1 MQCRCSCFIAIGL
14 GRNVPRCPNK
24 GRWAMRHSK
33 GSFPLDFTK
42 HFLSSAGLLLRTVR
56 FQTWQVKVNIPREHS
71 ACQNVVIVGDAI
83 DVSRGNPNF
92 GRRHAV
98 ELSFNFEQN
107 SREQLK
113 RRQTKVPKI
122 TLTTWCGRRRM
133 RPQDA
138 VATVMLPWLCLS
150 HKVSDSIRRVA
161 ECLLC
166 VYTFLH
172 FSLFA
177 FSALSSPETTVL
189 KSTCWKWNKQ
199 KIKGQMSQMTS
210 ATRCSKFFTAS
221 RTAGSGFR
229 DWPLGRG
236 RRRGGHREWFSR
248 RQIRRTM

>member
-1 MQCRCSCFIAIGL
+1 MLWSYSCAIFWLTLINITEMQFRCSCFIAIGL

-113 RRQTKVPKI
+113 PRQAKVPKI
-122 TLTTWCGRRRM
+122 TLTT
-133 RPQDA
+133 
-138 VATVMLPWLCLS
+138 
-150 HKVSDSIRRVA
+150 
-161 ECLLC
+161 
-166 VYTFLH
+166 
-172 FSLFA
+172 
-177 FSALSSPETTVL
+177 
-189 KSTCWKWNKQ
+189 
-199 KIKGQMSQMTS
+199 
-210 ATRCSKFFTAS
+210 
-221 RTAGSGFR
+221 
-229 DWPLGRG
+229 
-236 RRRGGHREWFSR
+236 
-248 RQIRRTM
+248 